1 MSSFSPFPVLKSDK
15 LALRKIKVLDRY
27 AYFKLRT
34 NDQVNQYI
42 DRPAPKYLKEV
53 TQHIL
58 NLNDFIKAGDG
69 IIWAIEITNGH
80 NFIGTIGLRNFNK
93 NRTKAEIGY
102 ELLPAFQKQGF
113 MHQALKLVTEYGFN
127 KLKLKLIEAVIHPD
141 NLASQNLVLK
151 SGFKENQKLKTSE
164 LLKYYV
170 LKKMP

>member
-1 MSSFSPFPVLKSDK
+1 M
-15 LALRKIKVLDRY
+15 
-27 AYFKLRT
+27 
-34 NDQVNQYI
+34 
-42 DRPAPKYLKEV
+42 
-53 TQHIL
+53 
-58 NLNDFIKAGDG
+58 
-69 IIWAIEITNGH
+69 
-80 NFIGTIGLRNFNK
+80 RNFNK